1 MSGYIDLF
9 IDGKWVKTAKYRD
22 VIEKYTGVPFAA
34 AAEADAR
41 DVEWAV
47 EAAAAAF
54 ARNELTPY
62 RRYEIL
68 LETAERLAAMREEAA
83 LTIAKEAGKA
93 LKDALVEVDR
103 ACQTL
108 RLSAE
113 EAKRIYGEVI
123 PIDAAPGSENRLAF
137 TLRQPR
143 GVVAAITPFNFP
155 LNLVCHKIGPALA
168 AGNTVV
174 LKPASN
180 TPLSAALLC
189 RLLAESGLPNGHI
202 NLVIGSGKRVGEALL
217 ENEQIAFYSFTGS
230 VEVGKRIRQKI
241 GLRPATLELG
251 GNGATIICDDADIDL
266 AVEKCVRGAFTNA
279 GQVCIAVQRI
289 LIDRKVWDA
298 FVPKFVER
306 TKEIVVGDPTDP
318 ATDMGPLIDEREA
331 KRVGQWVNDA
341 LSAGGKIVYGG
352 DRWVPPRFQPTIL
365 VDVPKDHKL
374 VRKEVFGPVVTL
386 HPVDSLEEAL
396 EEANET
402 RYGLQGGVFTAS
414 LERAMTA
421 AKRMRV
427 GGVMINDTCAYR
439 ADLMPYG
446 GVKESGIGR
455 EGPRYAMEEMT
466 VLKTVVLNLQG
477 SE

>member
-1 MSGYIDLF
+1 MPVTSSGRWKRL
-9 IDGKWVKTAKYRD
+9 RRLS
-22 VIEKYTGVPFAA
+22 P
-34 AAEADAR
+34 
-41 DVEWAV
+41 
-47 EAAAAAF
+47 
-54 ARNELTPY
+54 RNELTPY

-68 LETAERLAAMREEAA
+68 LETAERLAAIREEAA

-103 ACQTL
+103 ACRTL

-113 EAKRIYGEVI
+113 EAKRIHGEVI

-352 DRWVPPRFQPTIL
+352 DRWVAAFSA
-365 VDVPKDHKL
+365 DHP
-374 VRKEVFGPVVTL
+374 G
-386 HPVDSLEEAL
+386 
-396 EEANET
+396 
-402 RYGLQGGVFTAS
+402 
-414 LERAMTA
+414 
-421 AKRMRV
+421 
-427 GGVMINDTCAYR
+427 
-439 ADLMPYG
+439 
-446 GVKESGIGR
+446 
-455 EGPRYAMEEMT
+455 
-466 VLKTVVLNLQG
+466 
-477 SE
+477 